1 MLSKSTCKKIDYITV
16 ETDTNFIYLIKKQTT
31 IHSQHTTHVTCFEC
45 RHELKLKKWDPQQ
58 KNTHSQKYESG
69 DIINEQRNSATS
81 CEIRRKS
88 W

>member
-45 RHELKLKKWDPQQ
+45 RHELKLKK
-58 KNTHSQKYESG
+58 
-69 DIINEQRNSATS
+69 
-81 CEIRRKS
+81 
-88 W
+88 